1 MPHCGLRLGAAAG
14 NAWQQVAD
22 QVGWVTDMAKLV
34 LFGVLAVA
42 AVWWIVRRA
51 LPSGASMRKGSAKP
65 QVKRGSG
72 TIPA

>member
-22 QVGWVTDMAKLV
+22 RVGWVTDMAKLV

-42 AVWWIVRRA
+42 AVWWIVRRV
-51 LPSGASMRKGSAKP
+51 LPVWREHA
-65 QVKRGSG
+65 
-72 TIPA
+72 